1 MDNTGPYRRT
11 LLRTTGV
18 IKRFDALTA
27 LGGVDFEMPRHGI
40 VSVIG
45 PNGAGKTV
53 FFNVL
58 TGITRPDAGEIWFDG
73 HRITGLRP
81 DLITRF
87 GIARTFQNL
96 RLFRNMTVLENVLVG
111 QHSRMKVGLLGSVL
125 RSPQHTSEESESRR
139 RAMDILRF
147 TGIDH
152 LADTVAANL
161 PYGMARRLE
170 IARALAA
177 EPQLLLLDEPSSGL
191 NPQETNSLID
201 LIDSI
206 HKDMAVAIL
215 LIEHDMRVVM
225 RISDRI
231 SVLDYGIKIAE
242 GTPEQIRNNQR
253 VIEAYLGRG
262 AEAEREAA
270 GEPSA
275 SQSFQ
280 APGPKLVPRTAE

>member
-1 MDNTGPYRRT
+1 M
-11 LLRTTGV
+11 
-18 IKRFDALTA
+18 KRFDALTA
-27 LGGVDFEMPRHGI
+27 LGGVDFDMPRHGI

-58 TGITRPDAGEIWFDG
+58 SGITKPDAGEIWFDG

-81 DLITRF
+81 DLITQL
-87 GIARTFQNL
+87 GMARTFQNL
-96 RLFRNMTVLENVLVG
+96 RLFGNMTVLENVLVG
-111 QHSRMKVGLLGSVL
+111 EHSRLKVGILGSVL
-125 RSPQHTSEESESRR
+125 HSPQHTAEESESRR

-147 TGIDH
+147 VGIEH
-152 LADTVAANL
+152 IANAVAGNL

-177 EPQLLLLDEPSSGL
+177 EPQLLLLDEPTSGM

-206 HKDMAVAIL
+206 HKDMAVAVL

-225 RISDRI
+225 RISERI
-231 SVLDYGIKIAE
+231 SVLDYGLKIAE
-242 GTPEQIRNNQR
+242 GTPGQVRSDQR

-262 AEAEREAA
+262 ASAEREIAPEVPTA
-270 GEPSA
+270 ETPQNPS
-275 SQSFQ
+275 
-280 APGPKLVPRTAE
+280 PKLVPRTAE